1 LKTQFDSK
9 DSALIWAREL
19 VQRSDVLYVDTETT
33 GVRFGFDDVIDIGVV
48 DGDGRVQMDR
58 LVRPLVAIPADS
70 SSVHGLSNRDVQRAA
85 RLQDL
90 WPDVTSLLNGK
101 VLVSYN
107 STFDEQMMRNAASR
121 RGLSP
126 VQPQRWDCA
135 MEAFAAYN
143 GQSSHHRPGYQW
155 INFET
160 AARMLGLESP
170 EHRAVSD
177 ALRCLELVQELSR
190 RR

>member
-1 LKTQFDSK
+1 LRTEFPSK
-9 DSALIWAREL
+9 ESALGWARLL
-19 VQRSDVLYVDTETT
+19 VQRDDVLYVDTETT
-33 GVRFGFDDVIDIGVV
+33 GVRFGYDDVIDIGIVNGV
-48 DGDGRVQMDR
+48 GIVLMDR

-70 SSVHGLSNRDVQRAA
+70 SAVHGISNRDVQRAP
-85 RLQDL
+85 RLEDL
-90 WPDVTSLLNGK
+90 WPDVARILNGK

-107 STFDEQMMRNAASR
+107 STFDEQMLHDAAMR
-121 RGLSP
+121 RGLAP
-126 VQPQRWDCA
+126 IKPERWDCA

-143 GQSSHHRPGYQW
+143 GLASHHRPGFKW
-155 INFET
+155 INFEA
-160 AARMLGLESP
+160 AARALGLEPP